1 MLTGGGA
8 EDQTHTHRGTGQKT
22 KTTNMKKNKLTK
34 TNLKELPLRP
44 YPGYILVTRN
54 RKAFVRAAKEL
65 FDEDEDLT
73 GKCGRFRMGPSW
85 YHPFTAVV
93 WYSSPETLAHEL
105 AHVTHF
111 HQVNGQV

>member
-1 MLTGGGA
+1 MS
-8 EDQTHTHRGTGQKT
+8 
-22 KTTNMKKNKLTK
+22 KNKLTR
-34 TNLKELPLRP
+34 THLKELPLRP
-44 YPGYILVTRN
+44 YPGFILVTRN

-65 FDEDEDLT
+65 FDEAEDLT

-105 AHVTHF
+105 AHVIFAIFDHVGIDPRDGREEPFCYMLSQLILEANTK
-111 HQVNGQV
+111 